1 MRAITNIAII
11 LMIVSSTYAIKT
23 DEGSTQGKLVFANLS
38 NKLNKS
44 HYGRALLGMVQMG
57 SKMGFSYDD
66 LWDTIDL
73 LKTHLL

>member
-44 HYGRALLGMVQMG
+44 HYGRALLGMV
-57 SKMGFSYDD
+57 
-66 LWDTIDL
+66 
-73 LKTHLL
+73 